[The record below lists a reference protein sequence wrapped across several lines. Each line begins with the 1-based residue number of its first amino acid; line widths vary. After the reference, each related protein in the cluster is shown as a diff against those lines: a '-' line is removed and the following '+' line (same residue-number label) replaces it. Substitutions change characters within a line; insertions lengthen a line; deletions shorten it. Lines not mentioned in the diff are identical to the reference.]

1 MSNLEQY
8 LRHAE
13 VQFGLKEFIFRLVL
27 SQKNHKTWNLKK
39 ENKLLS
45 NSRELAVLET
55 LWRIWFPK
63 GDYLL
68 HSLRSGGP
76 SAAVIAGIKDH
87 LLKRHGRRVCETVR
101 DRYVEDNLDNLLSA
115 SRKLRFKAFLL
126 SSHFVC
132 ISWNDS
138 TNCYKT

>member
-13 VQFGLKEFIFRLVL
+13 VQFGLKEFIFRSVS

-39 ENKLLS
+39 ENKPLS

-55 LWRIWFPK
+55 LWRIWFHK
-63 GDYLL
+63 GDYSL

-76 SAAVIAGIKDH
+76 SAAVIAGIKDR
-87 LLKRHGRRVCETVR
+87 LSKRQGRRVCETVR
-101 DRYVEDNLDNLLSA
+101 DRYVEDNLDNLLSI
-115 SRKLRFKAFLL
+115 SRKLWLKAFLL
-126 SSHFVC
+126 CSHFVC
-132 ISWNDS
+132 ISWEDS
-138 TNCYKT
+138 TNCYNT